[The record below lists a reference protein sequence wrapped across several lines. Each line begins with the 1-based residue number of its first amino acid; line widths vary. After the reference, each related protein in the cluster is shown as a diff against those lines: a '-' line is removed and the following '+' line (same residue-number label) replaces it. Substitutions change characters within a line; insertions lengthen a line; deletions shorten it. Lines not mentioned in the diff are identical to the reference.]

1 VCADCHS
8 TIKYIS
14 KSTGREIILRDFF
27 FFERSS
33 NCWLS
38 DFIAEGKLYI
48 EHPYTKACDE
58 VNRKNQRK
66 G

>member
-1 VCADCHS
+1 LERLIHLCDEKIAHNN
-8 TIKYIS
+8 IQ
-14 KSTGREIILRDFF
+14 L

-58 VNRKNQRK
+58 VNGKNQRK